1 MSIKLYIILIK
12 IKEILKKNTKI
23 LFIWTIAWVGT
34 FAILTI
40 GSNELW
46 DSLTLTK
53 IGLVINFAVGIG
65 MIIANKNLF
74 NYYDELQRKIHLE
87 AMALTLGLTVVVGI
101 SYEFSF
107 DSGIINSEPET
118 EYLIMFIAISYIVS
132 VLLNSRRYK

>member
-1 MSIKLYIILIK
+1 M
-12 IKEILKKNTKI
+12 KEILKKNTQI
-23 LFIWTIAWVGT
+23 LFIWTVAWVGT

>member
-1 MSIKLYIILIK
+1 M
-12 IKEILKKNTKI
+12 KEILKKNTKI